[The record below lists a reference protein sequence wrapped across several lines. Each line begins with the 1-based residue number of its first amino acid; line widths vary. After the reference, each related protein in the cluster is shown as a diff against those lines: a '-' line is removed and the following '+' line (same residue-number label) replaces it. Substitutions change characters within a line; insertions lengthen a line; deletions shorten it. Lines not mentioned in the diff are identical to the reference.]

1 MFTRKYRG
9 GREKLQREPR
19 EKFKRG
25 LREKYQ
31 ENSVKRWEKK
41 REKKKGIQTNQGLGA
56 NCLFLLAWV
65 GKFFNVK
72 KVELQPDN

>member
-9 GREKLQREPR
+9 GGEKLQREPR

-41 REKKKGIQTNQGLGA
+41 REKKKGHTNKPGIRS
-56 NCLFLLAWV
+56 
-65 GKFFNVK
+65 
-72 KVELQPDN
+72 

>member
-25 LREKYQ
+25 LREIPRK
-31 ENSVKRWEKK
+31 
-41 REKKKGIQTNQGLGA
+41 
-56 NCLFLLAWV
+56 
-65 GKFFNVK
+65 
-72 KVELQPDN
+72 